1 MKPRWLGGPI
11 EARDF
16 DEIVDFMVA
25 TLTQQLCYQLRGR
38 LEFLTGRPSSSEQSA
53 SVLVQVRGS
62 GENLRGSCNFWRS
75 AMPVGPD
82 GRIFC

>member
-25 TLTQQLCYQLRGR
+25 TITQQLCYQLCSW
-38 LEFLTGRPSSSEQSA
+38 LELLTGRLSSSEQGA
-53 SVLVQVRGS
+53 PGAFQNTFPR
-62 GENLRGSCNFWRS
+62 ENLREPCNFWRS
-75 AMPVGPD
+75 ATPIGQD